1 VTTAKDEHVD
11 IHPGRQ
17 RLALA
22 AAALVTVPAFLIRFG
37 DLHASHPVE
46 ALCFGLAIVGAAFA
60 ISWAAET
67 AQLDISA
74 GLAIAILALIAVL
87 PEYAV
92 DFVFTAQGGNSFQAD
107 PSCPPSVPGA
117 ESPCDLALANMTG
130 ANRLLI
136 GIGWSM
142 VVFIAWYRLRRTKQM
157 PPGRW
162 EGIRL
167 TRDHS
172 IELGFLWA
180 ATIYSLTL
188 PLKHSISLFDTVILV
203 GLFAGYTWRV
213 SRAPAEEPHLVGP
226 ARYLGT
232 FPTPVRRAWVIGLF
246 AGSATVIW
254 LFAHRFAEALTA
266 TGLAYG
272 INEFLL
278 VQWLAPLASEAP
290 ELLVAGLFAWRLNT
304 NAGLG
309 TLVSSKVNQWTL
321 LVGTLP
327 IVFAISSASL
337 HGLPISDVQREEL
350 FLTAAQSFFAVAILS
365 NLTLSLREAGY
376 LFGLFWAQF
385 IVGALV
391 PVFADL
397 LGVNEESLH
406 AAERIGVGI
415 LYLVL
420 GVRYIVADRRRVPQL
435 VRDAFVSSYAELGEE
450 RLQDA
455 LEEAEHQHPS
465 PAHGEGEPPPVSR
478 R

>member
-1 VTTAKDEHVD
+1 VTDDLID

-17 RLALA
+17 RTAMA
-22 AAALVTVPAFLIRFG
+22 AAALVTVPAFVLEFAH
-37 DLHASHPVE
+37 LETSHALA
-46 ALCFGLAIVGAAFA
+46 ALLFGLAIVGAAFA

-92 DFVFTAQGGNSFQAD
+92 DFVYTAAGGNSFQVD
-107 PSCPPSVPGA
+107 PNCPPEVVGA
-117 ESPCDLALANMTG
+117 EKPCDLALANMTG

-136 GIGWSM
+136 GIGWTM
-142 VVFIAWYRLRRTKQM
+142 VVFIAWYRLRRTGGLR
-157 PPGRW
+157 PGQRW

-167 TRDHS
+167 SRDHS
-172 IELGFLWA
+172 IELGFLWI
-180 ATIYSLTL
+180 ATLYSLTL
-188 PLKHSISLFDTVILV
+188 PLKASITLIDTVVLV
-203 GLFAGYTWRV
+203 ALFAGYTWRV

-232 FPTPVRRAWVIGLF
+232 FSVAARRASVVGLF
-246 AGSATVIW
+246 LISGVVIL
-254 LFAHRFAEALTA
+254 LFAHPFAESLEAA
-266 TGLAYG
+266 GLELG
-272 INEFLL
+272 INQFLL
-278 VQWLAPLASEAP
+278 IQWLAPLASEAP

-304 NAGLG
+304 NSGLG

-327 IVFAISSASL
+327 IVFAISSAST
-337 HGLPISDVQREEL
+337 HGLPISAVQREEL
-350 FLTAAQSFFAVAILS
+350 FLTAAQSFFAVAVLS

-385 IVGALV
+385 IIGALV
-391 PVFADL
+391 P
-397 LGVNEESLH
+397 ESMR

-415 LYLVL
+415 MYLVL
-420 GVRYIVADRRRVPQL
+420 GVVFILRDRRRVPQL
-435 VRDAFVSSYAELGEE
+435 VRDAFVASYAELGEE

-455 LEEAEHQHPS
+455 LEEAEEERPS
-465 PAHGEGEPPPVSR
+465 RPHLTDEDGNPDADGDAEPDTPR
-478 R
+478 